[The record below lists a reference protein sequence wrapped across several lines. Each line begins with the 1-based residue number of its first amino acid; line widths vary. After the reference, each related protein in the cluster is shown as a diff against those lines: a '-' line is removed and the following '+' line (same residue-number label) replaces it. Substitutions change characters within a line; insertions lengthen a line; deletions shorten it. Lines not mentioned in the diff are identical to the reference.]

1 MVQKRISF
9 ISFEEFKRLY
19 LAEKNKRMKLCILL
33 GFGSGLRIS
42 EILGYKRKDG
52 TEIKQ
57 LTKEMVKLSEHQIRL
72 DDAKGKKWRTTV
84 VPPAFKEIML
94 NLLPIKIPRRTV
106 QYRFTQL
113 SKKILGKRMS
123 FHTLRHGFGNYQANV
138 LNVPLPIVQQMMGH
152 SRLDTTGIYTKA
164 NPEHAIATS
173 WAAMENK

>member
-57 LTKEMVKLSEHQIRL
+57 LTKEMVKTFRTSNKIR
-72 DDAKGKKWRTTV
+72 
-84 VPPAFKEIML
+84 
-94 NLLPIKIPRRTV
+94 
-106 QYRFTQL
+106 
-113 SKKILGKRMS
+113 
-123 FHTLRHGFGNYQANV
+123 
-138 LNVPLPIVQQMMGH
+138 
-152 SRLDTTGIYTKA
+152 
-164 NPEHAIATS
+164 
-173 WAAMENK
+173 